1 MCLCASGILG
11 TRLRV
16 RGPPGMGGGTRSRL
30 EVAPRLVHRADGGL
44 RLLRL
49 CKYAARGIT
58 FLKKI
63 GNRWSPNGTFCVTQ
77 WLPESARFNLLAGK
91 TEKAMATLA
100 HIAKENGKPVP
111 RGKLIAHKRVR

>member
-58 FLKKI
+58 FLKK
-63 GNRWSPNGTFCVTQ
+63 NRQQMEPQRNFLRYTV
-77 WLPESARFNLLAGK
+77 A
-91 TEKAMATLA
+91 
-100 HIAKENGKPVP
+100 P
-111 RGKLIAHKRVR
+111 RKCSF